1 VIEVYTLKSAEQIFG
16 AGQNHWARDFIFVF
30 GDDYIEGI
38 EAFLA
43 TYHGLTGDSE
53 SICWK
58 TKAFTNNSFASLA
71 NRNRG

>member
-1 VIEVYTLKSAEQIFG
+1 MSDSAERLFR

-53 SICWK
+53 SFCW
-58 TKAFTNNSFASLA
+58 TTEALADSSLGSVA
-71 NRNRG
+71 NRNRD